1 MDRYQILTRLWAQYG
16 EVPFER
22 LRNPKRLTDA
32 EMKRLQQVM
41 CEVGKLPIFI
51 DDSSSLSMR
60 EMVARAR
67 LLTTRHHI
75 GLIVV
80 DYIQLIEAVGRDER
94 QRISAVS
101 NSLRALAKEG
111 VPIMALS
118 QMTRPHDRNLSRRP
132 TKFDLKES
140 GSLEADAHTVLLIF
154 QPVADTNLPQADK
167 AEIIIAK
174 QRNGP
179 LSIEPVEFDE
189 RYLLFRERQRATF

>member
-1 MDRYQILTRLWAQYG
+1 
-16 EVPFER
+16 
-22 LRNPKRLTDA
+22 
-32 EMKRLQQVM
+32 MKRLQQVM